1 MVIKSNV
8 LQESDNILFELL
20 KKNGIIA
27 NSTMEIG
34 RTIEENRKKTLL
46 LVGMLK
52 SVNSIANKTNLLAIN
67 ASIETFHA
75 AGLLNSFEDILAQNM
90 LTQGKLI
97 SLALQLGMSF
107 ESEDCAEFAK
117 KCGLEEI
124 FITDG
129 MGKIL
134 HTNVSGRKNMKLDT
148 SNTYKVLENQEIDIV
163 LPAISNDLEEMSFK
177 IVGVARR
184 DESGIIQLG
193 CHYEKPKGQLA
204 IDGFGVVAREAK
216 RLADEARETAREL
229 TGLIAKL
236 QSNMDNLSE
245 LSNEGQ
251 SVALEILQKVEK
263 ENTKAKSTKANQEY
277 IESYEYKESVYESF
291 DNGKVLFNNLENKL
305 AEMKDSFK
313 LIQNPLSLIL
323 KVAKQT
329 NLLGVRASIE
339 AAHSTND
346 KLDFD
351 MLLNKQMLIQAR
363 LVAILL
369 ELSPEMNCD
378 EIVEIASICGVDE
391 FWISDK
397 HGVVELTNI
406 DGGKGFVYKN
416 EGQTAPYMKILVD
429 SSLEVTATP
438 ERRALDGKVF
448 KYVAVGRK
456 VGGFIQV
463 GKASKIYGESTAD
476 GFSVVAKQIKSLAEQ
491 SKSITSDM
499 VESLDTMYSTT
510 DEANDII
517 RNSKKTLAESLI
529 LIKILFNLSRGN
541 NGNDSGLL

>member
-1 MVIKSNV
+1 MTIKINV
-8 LQESDNILFELL
+8 PPGSENILFELL

-27 NSTMEIG
+27 NSTMEIAI
-34 RTIEENRKKTLL
+34 TMEENRKRTLL

-75 AGLLNSFEDILAQNM
+75 ARLLNSFEDILAQNM
-90 LTQGKLI
+90 LAQGKLI

-107 ESEDCAEFAK
+107 ESEDCDEFAK
-117 KCGLEEI
+117 KSGLEEI
-124 FITDG
+124 YITDG
-129 MGKIL
+129 TGKIL
-134 HTNVSGRKNMKLDT
+134 YTNVSGRKNMKLDA
-148 SNTYKVLENQEIDIV
+148 SNIYKVLENQEIDIV
-163 LPAISNDLEEMSFK
+163 LPSISNDLEEMSFK

-193 CHYEKPKGQLA
+193 CQYEKPKGQFA

-236 QSNMDNLSE
+236 QGNMDE
-245 LSNEGQ
+245 LSKLSIDGQ
-251 SVALEILQKVEK
+251 SVAVEIMKKVEK
-263 ENTKAKSTKANQEY
+263 ENKKEVNTNQEVKDSLEDEKLLF
-277 IESYEYKESVYESF
+277 ESYNNEK
-291 DNGKVLFNNLENKL
+291 NLFNDLERGL
-305 AEMKDSFK
+305 SEMKDSFK
-313 LIQNPLSLIL
+313 LIQNPLALIL

-378 EIVEIASICGVDE
+378 EIVEIAAICKVDE

-397 HGVVELTNI
+397 NGVVELTNI
-406 DGGKGFVYKN
+406 NGGKGFVYKN

-429 SSLEVTATP
+429 PSLEVTAAP

-456 VGGFIQV
+456 KAGGFVQV

-476 GFSVVAKQIKSLAEQ
+476 GFFVVAKQIKSLAEQ

-510 DEANDII
+510 DEANDSIGS
-517 RNSKKTLAESLI
+517 SKKTLAESLM
-529 LIKILFNLSRGN
+529 LLKTLFNFSRGN